1 MIWALT
7 LKTFDSLDL
16 RGGSVTKLGEMLR
29 TVFLCIDLSG
39 WQVLDKSHMFLNP
52 IRIYG
57 CV

>member
-16 RGGSVTKLGEMLR
+16 RGVSVTKLGEMLR
-29 TVFLCIDLSG
+29 TVFLYINPSG
-39 WQVLDKSHMFLNP
+39 WQVLDESHMFLNH